1 MTVLSLATS
10 VVQAAIAFSYEG
22 WGIRS
27 LPSLGST
34 YLNRSQT
41 VTIRHYQQRDY
52 NRNGVGLTV
61 TVQKHNG
68 WTWYS
73 VASENYYETRSATFS
88 PYLSSGTYR
97 LYFSTT
103 EPSGQTYDISGT
115 FNK

>member
-1 MTVLSLATS
+1 MTALSLATS
-10 VVQAAIAFSYEG
+10 VVQAAVAFSYEG
-22 WGIRS
+22 WEIRS

-41 VTIRHYQQRDY
+41 VTVRHYQQRDY

-73 VASENYYETRSATFS
+73 VALETYYETRSATFS
-88 PYLSSGTYR
+88 LYLSSGTYR